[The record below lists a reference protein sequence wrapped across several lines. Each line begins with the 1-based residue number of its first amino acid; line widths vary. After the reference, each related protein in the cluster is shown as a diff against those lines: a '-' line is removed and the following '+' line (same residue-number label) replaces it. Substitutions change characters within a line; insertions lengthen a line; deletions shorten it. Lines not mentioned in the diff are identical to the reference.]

1 MLLGA
6 IRALAPVDTSPPG
19 LAAAPGGTRALA
31 QDAMPNVSRNT
42 ILNDTRVPL
51 VVDVDGSLVRGDL
64 LTEGLLRLF
73 AASPAKLLAFP
84 FMLAAG
90 RAPMKRW
97 LARHGGT
104 LPAATLVLN
113 PAVVREMEDA
123 RKAGREVWLASGSDE
138 WVVAPLAQDVG
149 ATGCFASDGRTN
161 LVGGAKAALLVERF
175 GERGF
180 DYVGNERRDLAV
192 WKRARRAIGVDLSL
206 RLAKQVKTLDR
217 QARLLGGIGG
227 GAVDVLRALR
237 PRQWMATLL
246 VFVPVAAAAEARA
259 EHYLAAAGMAAAL
272 AACASSRSLFEDL
285 LNLPADR
292 LDGGRRCRPLA
303 AGRAHLPA
311 MMAVGSV
318 LGAAGLALAFRLSP
332 AAGLTALSY
341 AVLGLFHLL
350 WLRRRPLLGVF
361 SRALLNVF
369 PLPAGLAVA
378 PAQMLSRLAAL
389 LGS

>member
-1 MLLGA
+1 
-6 IRALAPVDTSPPG
+6 
-19 LAAAPGGTRALA
+19 
-31 QDAMPNVSRNT
+31 MPNVSRNT

-206 RLAKQVKTLDR
+206 RLANQVKTLDR

-246 VFVPVAAAAEARA
+246 VFAPVAAAAEAGA

-303 AGRAHLPA
+303 VRQGASAGHDGGRFRAGRRGAGACLPA
-311 MMAVGSV
+311 FAGRGSDSPV
-318 LGAAGLALAFRLSP
+318 VRRPGPLPSPLAAAEAAARGLLTGPAERVP
-332 AAGLTALSY
+332 AA
-341 AVLGLFHLL
+341 
-350 WLRRRPLLGVF
+350 RRPGR
-361 SRALLNVF
+361 RAR
-369 PLPAGLAVA
+369 AGAVA
-378 PAQMLSRLAAL
+378 ARNAPGQLTQRKT
-389 LGS
+389 G